1 MRRMPSTNRPE
12 SNDTEERTVEGA
24 LTRTRTRTPLLDR
37 FIQRTG
43 SDSSTESLGGRS
55 AQVSITDVSA
65 SPGGMGDR
73 FRHPCDSTVGVR
85 NENDGN
91 CGQETRRGDVETGGV
106 AETT

>member
-1 MRRMPSTNRPE
+1 M
-12 SNDTEERTVEGA
+12 
-24 LTRTRTRTPLLDR
+24 
-37 FIQRTG
+37 
-43 SDSSTESLGGRS
+43 
-55 AQVSITDVSA
+55 QVSITDVSA